1 MYSKG
6 GRVGPQGVDNGI
18 LSVWRERERERERG
32 GGGGGGGKEDFN
44 NYYRG
49 IKLQSFVEKLYGK
62 ILETGWRETLRLE
75 GYIVIISFLLE
86 KAGVLWRQ
94 FIYWVRFLRWG

>member
-18 LSVWRERERERERG
+18 LSVERERES
-32 GGGGGGGKEDFN
+32 

-49 IKLQSFVEKLYGK
+49 IKLQSCVGKLYGK

-75 GYIVIISFLLE
+75 GYIVIISSF
-86 KAGVLWRQ
+86 
-94 FIYWVRFLRWG
+94 